1 MTRIIFD
8 LDGTLIDSAPDIHL
22 AVNLMLSERN
32 LAPLDLAD
40 VTGFIGNG
48 VPNLVRLAMQARDI
62 DMTQHDACVTS
73 MAHHYGQV
81 NGQLTRLYPGVRIAL
96 EQLQRNGHT
105 LALCT
110 NKPLEP
116 ARQIVETFELTP
128 LFDQIIGGDSLAQRK
143 PEPAMLLAC
152 QRTAADFMSVIARWM
167 QKPQIAQAYHLR
179 FSPKAIARRR
189 LRNWYTDTRLTILGI
204 WRRLLSVSQTVKT
217 KLK

>member
-62 DMTQHDACVTS
+62 DMAQHDACVTS

-105 LALCT
+105 PDC
-110 NKPLEP
+110 
-116 ARQIVETFELTP
+116 RDI
-128 LFDQIIGGDSLAQRK
+128 
-143 PEPAMLLAC
+143 
-152 QRTAADFMSVIARWM
+152 
-167 QKPQIAQAYHLR
+167 
-179 FSPKAIARRR
+179 
-189 LRNWYTDTRLTILGI
+189 
-204 WRRLLSVSQTVKT
+204 
-217 KLK
+217 